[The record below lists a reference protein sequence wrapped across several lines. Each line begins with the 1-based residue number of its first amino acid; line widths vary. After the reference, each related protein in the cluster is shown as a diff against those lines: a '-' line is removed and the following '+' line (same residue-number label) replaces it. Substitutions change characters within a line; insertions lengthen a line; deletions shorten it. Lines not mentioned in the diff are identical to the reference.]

1 MYAGTVVII
10 RALCCN
16 RQWLHKDA
24 VESLG
29 VNPNVDTARLSST
42 MKPSMLKAVKQAYDR
57 AMVQHRAISA
67 GIRNS

>member
-1 MYAGTVVII
+1 MNIDFI
-10 RALCCN
+10 RLLCYN

-24 VESLG
+24 VECLG
-29 VNPNVDTARLSST
+29 VNPNVDTARLSGA